1 MPDPDPYHLRRFVD
15 AQQGVI
21 DTALAELG
29 AGDKQSHW
37 MWFVFPQLAQLGRS
51 ATARLFGLASLEEA
65 RAYLDDPVLG
75 PRLRQCV
82 GALMPWAGRRT
93 AAQIFGS
100 LDAMKLHSC
109 LTLFD
114 RVEEHACFARAL
126 VNFFGGARD
135 ERTLALLD
143 RER

>member
-75 PRLRQCV
+75 PRLRQ
-82 GALMPWAGRRT
+82 
-93 AAQIFGS
+93 
-100 LDAMKLHSC
+100 
-109 LTLFD
+109 
-114 RVEEHACFARAL
+114 
-126 VNFFGGARD
+126 
-135 ERTLALLD
+135 
-143 RER
+143 